1 MVLRK
6 LYHIKRK
13 WPGQAGMAERNR
25 PGQLA
30 AQRAG
35 VGSEMIAG
43 SDEAGG
49 LARGVVGS
57 ARTIAFGTSIVAPP
71 ASAATVLVLVV
82 AFAGFASPL
91 VVLITFA
98 GSLCCALSIGQ
109 FAGRLPSAGW
119 AYTYNSRGLGPA
131 AGFLTGWMMIFA
143 YALFV
148 PAGVGLTRSDAS
160 RRSRC

>member
-1 MVLRK
+1 
-6 LYHIKRK
+6 
-13 WPGQAGMAERNR
+13 
-25 PGQLA
+25 
-30 AQRAG
+30 
-35 VGSEMIAG
+35 MIAD

-57 ARTIAFGTSIVAPP
+57 ARTIAFGTRIVAPS

-82 AFAGFASPL
+82 AFAGYASPL

-109 FAGRLPSAGW
+109 FARRLPPGAW
-119 AYTYNSRGLGPA
+119 AYTDNNPVLGPA

-148 PAGVGLTRSDAS
+148 PAGVGLTSAFGSQLLGTQRA
-160 RRSRC
+160 RRHA

>member
-1 MVLRK
+1 
-6 LYHIKRK
+6 
-13 WPGQAGMAERNR
+13 
-25 PGQLA
+25 
-30 AQRAG
+30 
-35 VGSEMIAG
+35 MIAD

-57 ARTIAFGTSIVAPP
+57 ARTIAFGTSIVAPS

-82 AFAGFASPL
+82 AFAGYASPL

-119 AYTYNSRGLGPA
+119 AYTYNSRWP
-131 AGFLTGWMMIFA
+131 
-143 YALFV
+143 
-148 PAGVGLTRSDAS
+148 RSDAS

>member
-1 MVLRK
+1 M
-6 LYHIKRK
+6 
-13 WPGQAGMAERNR
+13 M
-25 PGQLA
+25 
-30 AQRAG
+30 
-35 VGSEMIAG
+35 AG

-57 ARTIAFGTSIVAPP
+57 ARTIAFGTSIVAPS

-82 AFAGFASPL
+82 AYAGFASPL

-109 FAGRLPSAGW
+109 FAGLRGW
-119 AYTYNSRGLGPA
+119 LGYTYNSRGLGPA
-131 AGFLTGWMMIFA
+131 AGFLTGWMMVFA

-148 PAGVGLTRSDAS
+148 PAGVGLRRPRWARRPRTPAAPS
-160 RRSRC
+160 R

>member
-35 VGSEMIAG
+35 EGSDMVAG

-57 ARTIAFGTSIVAPP
+57 ARTIAFGTSIVAPS

-82 AFAGFASPL
+82 AYAGFASPL

-98 GSLCCALSIGQ
+98 GSLCCALRPRVSC
-109 FAGRLPSAGW
+109 
-119 AYTYNSRGLGPA
+119 
-131 AGFLTGWMMIFA
+131 TGWMMIFA